1 MKKLLLL
8 ISLILATTA
17 WGEDDSTYLLCK
29 NDGMS
34 NFDNELRGKKGGWI
48 FTGYKYYGIKIPPP
62 DEEYVGTE
70 YINLEVRG
78 ALCPNYT
85 NIERSELEKCKE
97 LTEKSKTIKWRKA
110 IKKMA
115 EGKVL
120 KIMKDKMHRV
130 LEIDRENLSMVDW
143 RCSSCTSYPTHGI
156 AGNYQCE
163 FSSLQEIEEI
173 FSSIRKEKIE
183 EENKEKLQEEKE
195 KREREKNYKI

>member
-1 MKKLLLL
+1 
-8 ISLILATTA
+8 
-17 WGEDDSTYLLCK
+17 
-29 NDGMS
+29 
-34 NFDNELRGKKGGWI
+34 ELRGKKWGWI

-62 DEEYVGTE
+62 DKEYMGTE

-78 ALCPNYT
+78 VLCPNYT

-130 LEIDRENLSMVDW
+130 LEIDRENLSMVDV
-143 RCSSCTSYPTHGI
+143 RCSSCTYYRV

-195 KREREKNYKI
+195 KREREKNYKL